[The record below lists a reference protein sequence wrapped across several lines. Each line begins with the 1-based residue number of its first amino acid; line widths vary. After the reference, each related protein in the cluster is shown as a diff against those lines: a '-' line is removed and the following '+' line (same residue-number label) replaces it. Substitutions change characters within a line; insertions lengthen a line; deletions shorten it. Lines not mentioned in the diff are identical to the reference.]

1 MLYAY
6 FIVIIVTAYDWVKLR
21 VALRRLLGVQLTLC
35 PPRRAAYTLP
45 PPCVIVASD
54 NAVDPAVA
62 YLSSASANT
71 IAIATSE
78 RWRGSAA
85 CRRRLAHI
93 LAIQD
98 APRRPP
104 GGTERWGRGQSG
116 AQQRSDP
123 PASAQ
128 LQKHT
133 NRYTNRQRVGEGRGC
148 IGAACCIAAG
158 NSPGNG
164 MGNTCLIYIFIAVL
178 ILRHWAK
185 WKVVK

>member
-54 NAVDPAVA
+54 DAVDPAVA

-93 LAIQD
+93 LAIQN
-98 APRRPP
+98 APPSPAGWNGAVGAWPERRPAAQRSTCKRP
-104 GGTERWGRGQSG
+104 AAEAHKQVHKQTASGRGARMHWCRVLHCCWELPWKRNG
-116 AQQRSDP
+116 
-123 PASAQ
+123 
-128 LQKHT
+128 KHLF
-133 NRYTNRQRVGEGRGC
+133 NLHLYCCPYTQTLGEMKSR
-148 IGAACCIAAG
+148 
-158 NSPGNG
+158 
-164 MGNTCLIYIFIAVL
+164 
-178 ILRHWAK
+178 
-185 WKVVK
+185 